1 MNIWEQFVD
10 VLSDALRVFADALG
24 FLGDHRWAAA
34 IVLFTV
40 AIQLLLLPLS
50 IKQIRGMQ
58 AMQRLSPELKRLQQ
72 KYRQDRQRLM
82 QETQALYQR
91 EGINPLAGC
100 LPMIPQMPV
109 LFAMYQVINNLQH
122 IASMPFIGLGDLKT
136 VAYKSVGGW
145 VLIIVYTLTSVL
157 ATRQLS
163 GAADPRQQRM
173 QQVLPLVFV
182 VFLIRFPT
190 ALLLYWTTQNVF
202 RFVQQRLM
210 LRGKAITPVDA
221 KRGKDAKPKADKP
234 APVTPTP
241 VRRNKPPRRRR

>member
-1 MNIWEQFVD
+1 MNVWNQFVD
-10 VLSDALRVFADALG
+10 LLNDGLTGLANALG
-24 FLGDHRWAAA
+24 FLGGHKWAAA
-34 IVLFTV
+34 IVLFTIG
-40 AIQLLLLPLS
+40 IQIVLLPLAV
-50 IKQIRGMQ
+50 KQIRGMQ

-72 KYRQDRQRLM
+72 KYRQDKQRLM

-109 LFAMYQVINNLQH
+109 LFAMFRVIDNLDH
-122 IASMPFIGLGDLKT
+122 IRYMPFLGLGDLKD

-145 VLIIVYTLTSVL
+145 VLIVIYTVTSVL

-190 ALLLYWTTQNVF
+190 ALLLYWTTQNAF
-202 RFVQQRLM
+202 RFIQQRIM
-210 LRGKAITPVDA
+210 LRNKTIPAPPEKGGQTK
-221 KRGKDAKPKADKP
+221 GSKP
-234 APVTPTP
+234 ATTPAAAP
-241 VRRNKPPRRRR
+241 VRRTKPPRRRR